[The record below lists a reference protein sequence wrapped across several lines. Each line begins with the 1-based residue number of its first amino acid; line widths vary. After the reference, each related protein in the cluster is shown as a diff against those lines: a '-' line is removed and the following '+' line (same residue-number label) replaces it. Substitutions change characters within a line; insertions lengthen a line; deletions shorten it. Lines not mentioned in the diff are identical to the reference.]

1 MTCVDFIDNPTSKK
15 HLTSCN
21 VFRSDLPQAHA
32 VLKISRTVDE
42 NEHLMV
48 KHSCLLRNFDDPF
61 TQVQYLRISSD
72 M

>member
-1 MTCVDFIDNPTSKK
+1 M
-15 HLTSCN
+15 
-21 VFRSDLPQAHA
+21 FRSDLPQAHA
-32 VLKISRTVDE
+32 VLKISRIVDE

-72 M
+72 MLIALYILYILYEAANLKHP